1 MKTQILTQSVLLSL
15 SLTFAS
21 SLAAGERRL
30 SLDEFRDKMQG
41 AWIGQ
46 MVGVSWGQPTEF
58 KWNDAIIPADKVP
71 AWTSDMPL
79 RMAYGND
86 DLYVEMTFLKSL
98 EDYGLDVSPRQ
109 AGIDFAN
116 SEYALWCANLAGR
129 LNLRKGI
136 APPESSHPSCNR
148 CPNDIDYQIEADYSG
163 IIAPGCPQ
171 EAIRLG
177 NVFGRLM
184 NFGDGVWAGQF
195 VGAMYA
201 EAYFT
206 GDVNKLLDAGLRA
219 IPAES
224 DYAQM
229 VRNVRAWHR
238 ENPGDWTKTWE
249 KIRAKYSKKFNPAL
263 KDSNGGIDV
272 RLNGAMIVL
281 GLLYGEGDLDQ
292 SMVISMRGGWDS
304 DCNPSN
310 VGGILMCACGAKALP
325 AKYTEKLDL
334 GRKFS
339 YTAYDQKSLYAVC
352 EKLAR
357 AVVVRYGGR
366 VEKDAAGKEWFVIP
380 EQTPTPDRF
389 EPSWSAGPA
398 TGARFTAEEYAKVK
412 FQLRLPDAR
421 ALDDPD
427 PTRRV
432 QKALD
437 ALWPG
442 WKTSPNAADMKPGYR
457 ESLETT
463 KGRVYGSVL
472 THPPAKDRAVTLS
485 RTLKVPEGSP
495 KLHFAVAN
503 SPRGDFRLVVRIG
516 GADVLATLVE
526 NPKTGDWRGY
536 LRSFD
541 MSLEP
546 WAGKDVTIELVNEPT
561 GWMCE
566 AAVWHDIRITA
577 NNGTL

>member
-1 MKTQILTQSVLLSL
+1 MKHQVLSVFSLLHLSL
-15 SLTFAS
+15 GFIAP
-21 SLAAGERRL
+21 LAAGERRL
-30 SLDEFRDKMQG
+30 SLDEYRDKMQG

-46 MVGVSWGQPTEF
+46 MVGVEWGRSTEF
-58 KWNDAIIPADKVP
+58 KFREVIIPEKDVP
-71 AWTSDMPL
+71 VWKPELINGAFD
-79 RMAYGND
+79 ND
-86 DLYVEMTFLKSL
+86 DLYVEMTFLKTL
-98 EDYGLDVSPRQ
+98 EDYGLDVSQRQ

-116 SEYALWCANLAGR
+116 SEYRLWCANLAGR

-136 APPESSHPSCNR
+136 APPDSSHPCYNR
-148 CPNDIDYQIEADYSG
+148 CPNDIDYQIEADYLG

-171 EAIRLG
+171 EVIRLG

-201 EAYFT
+201 EAFFT
-206 GDVNKLLDAGLRA
+206 QDVNRLLDAGLKA

-229 VRNVRAWHR
+229 VRNVRIWHR
-238 ENPGDWTKTWE
+238 ENPADWTKTWE

-263 KDSNGGIDV
+263 KASNGGIDV
-272 RLNGAMIVL
+272 RLNGAMIIL
-281 GLLYGEGDLDQ
+281 GLLYGEGDLDK

-325 AKYTEKLDL
+325 AKYASKLDFN
-334 GRKFS
+334 RRYS
-339 YTAYDQKSLYAVC
+339 YTVYDQKRLYAVC

-357 AVVVRYGGR
+357 AVIVRAGGR
-366 VEKDAAGKEWFVIP
+366 VEKGADGREWFVIP
-380 EQTPTPDRF
+380 EQDPSPDAF
-389 EPSWSAGPA
+389 VPSWQAGPA
-398 TGARFTAEEYAKVK
+398 AGERFTAEEMAKVK
-412 FQLRLPDAR
+412 FPIKLPDAS

-442 WKTSPNAADMKPGYR
+442 WKTSANGADMRPGYH
-457 ESLETT
+457 ESFETT
-463 KGRVYGSVL
+463 KGQIYGSVL
-472 THPPAKDRAVTLS
+472 THPPAKGQAVTLS
-485 RTLKVPEGSP
+485 RTLKVPEGNP

-503 SPRGDFRLVVRIG
+503 SPKGDFRLVVRIN
-516 GADVLATLVE
+516 GADVLATLIE
-526 NPKTGDWRGY
+526 NPKEGDRHGY
-536 LRSFD
+536 LRSYD

-561 GWMCE
+561 GWKCE
-566 AAVWHDIRITA
+566 AAVWHDLRITA
-577 NNGTL
+577 NNGAL